1 MKISARPL
9 KGEAFELDA
18 DPKDTVEAL
27 KVKIASVKPD
37 MPADQI
43 KIVFSGKV
51 LQNAQSLEE
60 CGVKEGDFVVLMATR
75 AKPAAEPAPAMAAAA
90 AAAASAAASAATA
103 PAAVAGPSQG
113 PAEEAAL
120 QLLCDM
126 GFPRPEA
133 ERCLQAAFGNA
144 DRAVEYLMNG
154 IPAAAQGPAAG
165 ASGPG
170 PAALLP
176 TPAPAAAP
184 APGPL
189 LGAGTAAGASPFP
202 PMAGAAPAAAAA
214 GPLAALRSHPR
225 FGQLRMVVQQS
236 PQALNQVLS
245 VLAQADPGLI
255 NLIAE
260 HQEEFVQMLQEPVG
274 PPGAPASAAAQ
285 GPTPGMPLDP
295 VAAMIAAAQAAQAQA
310 PAGGAAQAAPAAPAA
325 PAGPAAAG
333 PAAAAP
339 AVQLSAA
346 EQEAV
351 GRLQALGFDRIVAL
365 EAFLACERNE
375 ELAANYLFESAED

>member
-154 IPAAAQGPAAG
+154 IPAA
-165 ASGPG
+165 
-170 PAALLP
+170 
-176 TPAPAAAP
+176 APAAAP